1 MVDVLQ
7 AQQRLF
13 ASQFDYAD
21 SRYNYIINLMALK
34 QAAGTLSAEDLME
47 LNQFTDPNDQVLR
60 QASLDR
66 GIEYSTFQ

>member
-1 MVDVLQ
+1 
-7 AQQRLF
+7 
-13 ASQFDYAD
+13 
-21 SRYNYIINLMALK
+21 MALK